1 MVAKQSC
8 TFVSLKAGKDLIL
21 QLVKPSPFGEGFTN
35 IHLPA
40 SLAYLKNTLYEK
52 GEKIKSF
59 TLGEAA

>member
-8 TFVSLKAGKDLIL
+8 NISTKNELLKKWSSIESRQKKFCAFVSLKAGKDLIL

-40 SLAYLKNTLYEK
+40 S
-52 GEKIKSF
+52 
-59 TLGEAA
+59 